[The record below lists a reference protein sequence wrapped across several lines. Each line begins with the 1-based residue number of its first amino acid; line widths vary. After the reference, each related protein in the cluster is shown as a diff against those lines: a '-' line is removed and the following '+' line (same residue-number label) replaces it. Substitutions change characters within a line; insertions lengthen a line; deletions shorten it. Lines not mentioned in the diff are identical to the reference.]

1 MQNAAEFV
9 PTDRPAPGHEIV
21 FAPYASARVPGA
33 RWACTC
39 GAYSRAKTTKA
50 LRAARERHDDRARA
64 PFRNY

>member
-1 MQNAAEFV
+1 MQNVTIAE
-9 PTDRPAPGHEIV
+9 RPAPGHEIV
-21 FAPYASARVPGA
+21 YGDRAGARVPGA

-64 PFRNY
+64 AARR